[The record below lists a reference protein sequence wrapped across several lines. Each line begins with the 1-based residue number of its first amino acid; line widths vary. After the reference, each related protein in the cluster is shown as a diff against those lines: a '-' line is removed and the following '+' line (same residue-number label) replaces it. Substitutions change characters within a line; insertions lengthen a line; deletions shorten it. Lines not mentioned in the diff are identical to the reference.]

1 MIHTRVKISAII
13 ISKDLR
19 VMRTFVSSA
28 PADPWNDANVVSLDQ
43 SVVCDQLSTEA
54 TRERANDHGKGY
66 SKRKKKKKKHYI
78 FARNM
83 FATHL
88 LKHILR
94 KKKRFYILN
103 VIIIAGVFCE
113 IPSMQGEK
121 SGKRSCG
128 SE

>member
-66 SKRKKKKKKHYI
+66 SKRKKKKSTTYLHVTCLLHIYLNTFSEKKNASIY
-78 FARNM
+78 
-83 FATHL
+83 
-88 LKHILR
+88 
-94 KKKRFYILN
+94 
-103 VIIIAGVFCE
+103 
-113 IPSMQGEK
+113 
-121 SGKRSCG
+121 
-128 SE
+128 